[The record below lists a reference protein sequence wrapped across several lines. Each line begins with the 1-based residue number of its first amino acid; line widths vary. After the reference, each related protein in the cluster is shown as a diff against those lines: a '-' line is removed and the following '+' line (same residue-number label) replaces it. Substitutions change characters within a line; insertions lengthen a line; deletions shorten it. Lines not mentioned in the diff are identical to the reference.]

1 MEIIK
6 LNNNEYVQA
15 DYILSKALVYSKGIR
30 TGKELIKKHNI
41 DNTNYIFGRKNK
53 DNIWIQ
59 TEGKSL
65 KFDKVLFLL
74 NFVNTINEIKE
85 EDVSIAPPIIKL
97 KDEEKFYD
105 DDGNFIN
112 IEVRG
117 VKEVD
122 KIYFKVKDVA
132 KGFNIKNLNKSII
145 MENTNYKLDIDY
157 IYFNCKIFN
166 KNKKEKIKKTLF
178 LTYIGLLK
186 VLFTCRNPK
195 IKELNIVNN
204 IKNYYKNLKW
214 ICNKELK
221 PSKYRPD
228 MLCNLDD
235 LNIIIE
241 IDEEQHKYYKK
252 YKEELRIDTLN
263 NIINNNII
271 YIRINPDFYK
281 DNKNKKHIG
290 IDKNKNEFNI
300 RMNIIVNEINNI
312 INNKPKENKN
322 IKLFYDNFNFN
333 EKKYI
338 NNLINFNYENID
350 NTNFYNNIIIK
361 LLNLI
366 K

>member
-1 MEIIK
+1 MEIIN
-6 LNNNEYVQA
+6 LNNNEYVEA
-15 DYILSKALVYSKGIR
+15 DYILSKALVYSKGVR
-30 TGKELIKKHNI
+30 TGKELIKKYNI

-53 DNIWIQ
+53 DNQWIQ

-74 NFVNTINEIKE
+74 NFVNTINEMKE
-85 EDVSIAPPIIKL
+85 EDASMAPPIIKL

-105 DDGNFIN
+105 DEGNFIN

-117 VKEVD
+117 IKEVD

-132 KGFNIKNLNKSII
+132 KGFNLNKLQDTLI
-145 MENTNYKLDIDY
+145 ENGSRYNEKHYK
-157 IYFNCKIFN
+157 YFNCKIFN

-178 LTYIGLLK
+178 LTYIGLLR
-186 VLFTCRNPK
+186 VLFTCKNPR

-235 LNIIIE
+235 LSIIIE
-241 IDEEQHKYYKK
+241 IDENQHKYYRK
-252 YKEELRIDTLN
+252 YKEETRINTLN

-281 DNKNKKHIG
+281 DNKNKNHTG

-300 RMNIIVNEINNI
+300 RMNIIINEINNI

-322 IKLFYDNFNFN
+322 IKLFYNNFNFN
-333 EKKYI
+333 EKNYI
-338 NNLINFNYENID
+338 NNIINFNYENTD